1 MTNEVKI
8 TIDVFEN
15 VKGTIEKT
23 GIKEVII
30 KPMKPYQF
38 FSVAKKLK
46 EFINSLN
53 SDENISG
60 ALSGLFD
67 NYDEGLTTGELLS
80 NLSSQ
85 FIKDSAGSLGLL
97 LEVAP
102 EKAFELVAIL
112 AEVEE
117 GQLQLQEMDVFFDII
132 DAVADV
138 NDLSKVIERVKKS
151 TKKFQASLKWGQ
163 KVVQSTQSPI
173 LNPVK

>member
-1 MTNEVKI
+1 MTNETKI

-23 GIKEVII
+23 GIKEVVI

-46 EFINSLN
+46 ELINELN
-53 SDENISG
+53 ADENISG
-60 ALSGLFD
+60 ALVGLFD
-67 NYDEGLTTGELLS
+67 GYEEGMATNELLS
-80 NLSSQ
+80 NLSAQ

-112 AEVEE
+112 AEVDE

-138 NDLSKVIERVKKS
+138 NDLSKVVERAKKS

-163 KVVQSTQSPI
+163 KVAQATSLT
-173 LNPVK
+173 PVK